1 MPLSLVRVAGWLL
14 VAGIILLSVL
24 PGPDRPHSGAP
35 GHFEHVVAYLLASI
49 VLALGYPSHPARI
62 ALLSLLVA
70 LSGALELLQLT
81 IPGRTGEW
89 AGFVGSSAGT
99 LIGLLA
105 ISLLSGRQR
114 TRATLS

>member
-1 MPLSLVRVAGWLL
+1 MSLSLVRVAGWLL

-35 GHFEHVVAYLLASI
+35 GHFEHLVAYLLASI
-49 VLALGYPSHPARI
+49 VLTLGYPSHPARI
-62 ALLSLLVA
+62 ALLSLLVT
-70 LSGALELLQLT
+70 LSGALELLQLM
-81 IPGRTGEW
+81 IPGRTGEL
-89 AGFVGSSAGT
+89 AGFVGSSAGA
-99 LIGLLA
+99 LIGLIA